1 MAGDNQAP
9 PKPERSVRAALNPE
23 VANEIAITSTNEF
36 KSMLDLDL
44 STLDPNFTY
53 RFANV
58 APLKVARWKAR
69 GYVVVD
75 AIKEPNIRNA
85 VGDAPEAEDGTYRVG
100 DLVLM
105 KVPKTRRAA
114 RRRALAKQRDER
126 LKGPVKQFRSKA
138 KKRGRRYSTGVEV
151 ITKKDITKE

>member
-1 MAGDNQAP
+1 MAGDNKASP
-9 PKPERSVRAALNPE
+9 RVERGIRAALNPE
-23 VANEIAITSTNEF
+23 VANEIVINSTNEF
-36 KSMLDLDL
+36 QSMLDLDL

-69 GYVVVD
+69 GYTIVD
-75 AIKEPNIRNA
+75 ATQESGIRNA

-105 KVPKTRRAA
+105 KVPKTLRKA
-114 RRRALAKQRDER
+114 RRRALAKKRDQR
-126 LKGPVKQFRSKA
+126 LKGPEKQFRHQA
-138 KKRGRRYSTGVEV
+138 RKKGRRYSTPVEV
-151 ITKKDITKE
+151 ITDKE